1 MNRQHFKMAAAAIFA
16 VAVCGANGG
25 ETARSSE
32 SWPAGFSKACLITGA
47 VMWTD
52 DHATAHLRTA
62 CPIDI
67 RVEGAQLTLQSRRW
81 VVHIAIP
88 PEGGVQTF
96 EYRWG
101 QAEAQIG
108 EHTVNVSYGPVGGV

>member
-1 MNRQHFKMAAAAIFA
+1 MSRQHFKMVAAAIFV

-67 RVEGAQLTLQSRRW
+67 RRW

>member
-1 MNRQHFKMAAAAIFA
+1 MMTSLG
-16 VAVCGANGG
+16 VALCGANGK
-25 ETARSSE
+25 EIAYAQPH
-32 SWPAGFSKACLITGA
+32 PAGFSKACLITGA
-47 VMWTD
+47 VMWTK
-52 DHATAHLRTA
+52 DHATVHLRTP

-88 PEGGVQTF
+88 PESGVQTF

-101 QAEAQIG
+101 QAEAQVG
-108 EHTVNVSYGPVGGV
+108 EHTVNISYGPVGGV